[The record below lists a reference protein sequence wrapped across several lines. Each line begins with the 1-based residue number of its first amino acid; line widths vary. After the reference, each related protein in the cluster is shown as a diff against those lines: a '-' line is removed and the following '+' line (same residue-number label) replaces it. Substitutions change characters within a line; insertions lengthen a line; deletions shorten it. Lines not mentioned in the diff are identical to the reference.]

1 MTGWAIKRTTG
12 AGLLALCALATGCA
26 CRPTVPTTTVVLL
39 PQADGSPSSLV
50 VTANSGQST
59 VVGKPFQTA
68 AAVLGDRQAPR
79 VEQASQADIQRR
91 YGALLSVMP
100 AKPERFTLYFKA
112 GSTELTAESRIA
124 LFNAIFDAQQRSG
137 AEIAIVGHT
146 DTTGSAAGN
155 DRLSQRRAEAV
166 HALLSERGFTRS
178 IVDVRALGEREPA
191 VPTGN
196 YVSEPR
202 NRRVE
207 IIVR

>member
-1 MTGWAIKRTTG
+1 MTGVVFKRV
-12 AGLLALCALATGCA
+12 AGFGLIVVCALAVGCA
-26 CRPTVPTTTVVLL
+26 SRPKPPTTIVVLL
-39 PQADGSPSSLV
+39 PQADGSASSLV
-50 VTANSGQST
+50 VTANSGQSA
-59 VVGKPFQTA
+59 VVAKPYQSA
-68 AAVLGDRQAPR
+68 AATLGDWQAPR
-79 VEQASQADIQRR
+79 VEQGDPADINRR
-91 YGALLSVMP
+91 FGALLNAIP

-124 LFNAIFDAQQRSG
+124 FFNAIFDAQQRSG

-146 DTTGSAAGN
+146 DATGSPAGN

-166 HALLSERGFTRS
+166 HALLSERGFSRA

-191 VPTGN
+191 VPTSSN
-196 YVSEPR
+196 LAEPR

>member
-1 MTGWAIKRTTG
+1 MTGAVFKRM
-12 AGLLALCALATGCA
+12 AGLGLLVVCALATGCA
-26 CRPTVPTTTVVLL
+26 CRPKAPTTTVVLL
-39 PQADGSPSSLV
+39 PQADGSASSLV
-50 VTANSGQST
+50 VTANSGQSA
-59 VVGKPFQTA
+59 VVAKPYQSA
-68 AAVLGDRQAPR
+68 AATQGDWQAPR
-79 VEQASQADIQRR
+79 VEQGDPADIKRR
-91 YGALLSVMP
+91 FGALLSAIP
-100 AKPERFTLYFKA
+100 AKAERFTLYFKV

-146 DTTGSAAGN
+146 DTTGTAAGN

-166 HALLSERGFTRS
+166 HALLSERGFTRA

-196 YVSEPR
+196 YVAEPR

>member
-1 MTGWAIKRTTG
+1 MTGAVFKRV
-12 AGLLALCALATGCA
+12 AGLGLLVVCALAVGCA
-26 CRPTVPTTTVVLL
+26 CRPKPPTTTVVLL
-39 PQADGSPSSLV
+39 PQADGSASSLV
-50 VTANSGQST
+50 VTANSGQT
-59 VVGKPFQTA
+59 AVVAKPYQSA
-68 AAVLGDRQAPR
+68 AATLGDWQAPR
-79 VEQASQADIQRR
+79 VEQGDPADIKRR
-91 YGALLSVMP
+91 FGALLNAIP

-146 DTTGSAAGN
+146 DATGSQAGN

-166 HALLSERGFTRS
+166 HALLSERGFSRA

-191 VPTGN
+191 VPTSN
-196 YVSEPR
+196 YLAEPR

>member
-1 MTGWAIKRTTG
+1 MTGAVFKRT
-12 AGLLALCALATGCA
+12 AGLGLLVVCALVTGCA

-50 VTANSGQST
+50 VTANSGQTSL
-59 VVGKPFQTA
+59 VAKPYQSA
-68 AAVLGDRQAPR
+68 AATLGDRQAPR
-79 VEQASQADIQRR
+79 VVQGDAEDIKRR
-91 YGALLSVMP
+91 FGPLLNAIP

-146 DTTGSAAGN
+146 DATGTAAGN

-166 HALLSERGFTRS
+166 HALLSERGFTRA

-196 YVSEPR
+196 YVAEPR